1 MLQTHRKE
9 QKEKGDD
16 GKISGEEP
24 EAPKVTAMSV
34 FSVRRKK
41 EPERKAAGQRPP
53 LECPEGDLLTSLKE
67 PTTHGFFQ
75 QTEPPQKI
83 PHLPVY
89 HSGTI
94 AGPTAR
100 QHVNTCAW
108 FASRRS
114 CFREVNCVTV
124 GGDTSVEERALI
136 GSRPNTQLLFHI
148 SVNTTTSQDSRLAW
162 EAPRMLVHSCK

>member
-1 MLQTHRKE
+1 M
-9 QKEKGDD
+9 
-16 GKISGEEP
+16 
-24 EAPKVTAMSV
+24 TAMSV
-34 FSVRRKK
+34 FSVWRKK
-41 EPERKAAGQRPP
+41 EAERKAAGQRPP

-83 PHLPVY
+83 PRLPVY

-94 AGPTAR
+94 AGPSAR
-100 QHVNTCAW
+100 QHENTCAG

-136 GSRPNTQLLFHI
+136 GSRPNTQLLFHMP
-148 SVNTTTSQDSRLAW
+148 VNTTTSQDSRLAW
-162 EAPRMLVHSCK
+162 EAPGMLVHSWK